1 MKHNAYT
8 VLPTRL
14 FRVWGPDE
22 YPHVDLPVNYPVFV
36 LWSPNLRQWIAS
48 VTHIDYRYDA
58 IVTAEYFR
66 FDPTLAP
73 VLPTPKEGPAYYLEK
88 IRSK

>member
-8 VLPTRL
+8 VRTTTL

-22 YPHVDLPVNYPVFV
+22 YPTLELPAHTPIYV
-36 LWSPNLRQWIAS
+36 LWSPTLRQWIAS
-48 VTHIDYRYDA
+48 ITHVDYRYDA
-58 IVTAEYFR
+58 LVTAEYFR
-66 FDPTLAP
+66 FDPSLAP
-73 VLPTPKEGPAYYLEK
+73 VLPAPQGAAYYLEK

>member
-8 VLPTRL
+8 VRTTTLY
-14 FRVWGPDE
+14 RVWGPDE
-22 YPHVDLPVNYPVFV
+22 YPTVELPPHTPVFV

-48 VTHIDYRYDA
+48 VTHNDYRYDA
-58 IVTAEYFR
+58 IVPAYYFR
-66 FDPTLAP
+66 FDPSLAP
-73 VLPTPKEGPAYYLEK
+73 VLPEPPAGAAYYLEK